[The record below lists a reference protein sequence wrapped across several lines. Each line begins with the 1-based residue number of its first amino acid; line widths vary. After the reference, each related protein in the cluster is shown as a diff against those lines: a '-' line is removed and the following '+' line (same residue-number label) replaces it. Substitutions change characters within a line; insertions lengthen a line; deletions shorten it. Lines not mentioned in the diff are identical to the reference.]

1 MMRSAKSRKI
11 SAVMAFV
18 MSLSVLAT
26 GCQKTS
32 EDTGKLPSLD
42 EVSITTAETEETDV
56 PEVTTVPTETTTEA
70 TTTTEVTTE
79 ETEETTAPTET
90 TPAETSA
97 AETSETSAQTWSET
111 EMSATMYVTENCYSR
126 EKAII
131 GSTPIS
137 QHYAG
142 DTVEVVAITDT
153 EYYKLAEGGFIHSDY
168 LSDTKPVVTTAAT
181 TEAPAETTKSDSGNS
196 GSDSSSDSGSSENFN
211 AGGDLDDANYKV
223 KSSSRYAYKQLNATE
238 QKLYNNIISSVKSL
252 NSVVDVPSGLTTDD
266 VVRVYT
272 IVYNN
277 EPQLF
282 WMGGSLSAGTSSAI
296 ISFKTSDKNEIK
308 AMQKEI
314 DSAAASIISKANNYS
329 GTVSKLKVFYDS
341 IVLKNEFSKSDSG
354 YNCSI
359 YNGLTG
365 NGALQCA
372 GYAKSIQYLCDL
384 AGIESTVVVGTDK
397 NDNSHAWNVVKV
409 DGKWY
414 NLDTTWD
421 DPILSNV
428 VKTNIRYR
436 YFLVPDEWI
445 HNKSHFNVNK
455 KTTGTQVTY
464 FTPPAC
470 TSDDMNYFKVTKQLY
485 SDEASADTALRA
497 KLKECAASNTR
508 AVEIRVTSQAVYDAV
523 TKNLKDY
530 ASWIKSE
537 NSAVTSVSSNCD
549 PNTLVIE
556 LDLSF

>member
-42 EVSITTAETEETDV
+42 EVSITTTETEETDV

-252 NSVVDVPSGLTTDD
+252 SSVVDVPSGLTTDD